1 MLSGAQP
8 ADFLSYVDAFYKAA
22 AQDELQHIAS
32 RDINGQAHKSP
43 NVDRRFQEQVWLWLT
58 QHPDVRVEKSTES
71 CRLTLSEAEVL
82 RSSQANVRLLANED
96 RMWHA
101 VAGHGPDLQRIPRFE
116 FICLSMITSRREKGI
131 LQADLTRGTG
141 QDKRSVPRRTQN
153 LCKNGYIEKK
163 PVLFNGGRTSWLYA
177 KQFAPKTA
185 SLNNTVSEATEAVH
199 VGPEHSK
206 GAVVDYRAVFNGIF
220 DILRDAKSKLITN
233 NDLIEK
239 LVCCPRRSRFQELI
253 FANPENVAHSV
264 EIAPSTEHS

>member
-1 MLSGAQP
+1 MPGAQP

-22 AQDELQHIAS
+22 AQDEAQPIAS
-32 RDINGQAHKSP
+32 RESDGQPHQSP
-43 NVDRRFQEQVWLWLT
+43 NIDRRFQEQVWLWLT
-58 QHPDVRVEKSTES
+58 RHPDVRVEKNNES
-71 CRLTLSEAEVL
+71 CKLTLPEAEEL

-101 VAGHGPDLQRIPRFE
+101 VAGHGLDLQRIPRLE

-153 LCKNGYIEKK
+153 LCKHGYIEKK

-177 KQFAPKTA
+177 KQFAPETA
-185 SLNNTVSEATEAVH
+185 SLNSTASEAKKVLR

-206 GAVVDYRAVFNGIF
+206 GAVVDYRAVFDGIF
-220 DILRDAKSKLITN
+220 DILRNANSKLITN

-239 LVCCPRRSRFQELI
+239 LVCCPRKSRFQELT
-253 FANPENVAHSV
+253 FAYPENVAHGV
-264 EIAPSTEHS
+264 EIASSTEFS